1 MKIIRL
7 DSQTMKFGEDAYR
20 CFQAVEKLGLAR
32 FRGRR
37 AIVGAIRACIK
48 NGVIGHN
55 DIAYT
60 VRRITGCTHTTI
72 STIMREFTGRDHE
85 MHFWAVDKNKKYS
98 LIEENGHRTAT
109 ICSVWITN

>member
-1 MKIIRL
+1 MEIIRL

-20 CFQAVEKLGLAR
+20 CFLEVEKLGLAR

-48 NGVIGHN
+48 NGVVGHN

-60 VRRITGCTHTTI
+60 VSRITGCTYTTI
-72 STIMREFTGRDHE
+72 STIMREFTGSDHE
-85 MHFWAVDKNKKYS
+85 MHFWTFDKDRNYS
-98 LIEENGHRTAT
+98 LLSENGHRNAEVS
-109 ICSVWITN
+109 SVWIAN